1 MRTYLLLAG
10 GAALLSTVIVSAQ
23 APVAPASAAAQAPV
37 QAADAATQRAIVNQY
52 CVTCHNQRLKT
63 ANLLLDQVDLA
74 ALGEHPDLGEK
85 IVRKLRAGMMPPTNN
100 RRPDAAAM
108 ESLIR
113 GMEATLDR
121 AAMPHLPPPGLHRLN
136 RTEYTNAIRDIL
148 DLRIDATKFLPS
160 DDSTR
165 GFDNIAGALTM
176 SPALMEAYLSAAGKI
191 SRLAIGDV
199 NSPSQAVF
207 DVPGDT
213 AQNYHVE
220 GLPFGTRGGLLI
232 PFEFPADGEY

>member
-1 MRTYLLLAG
+1 D
-10 GAALLSTVIVSAQ
+10 
-23 APVAPASAAAQAPV
+23 PA
-37 QAADAATQRAIVNQY
+37 T
-52 CVTCHNQRLKT
+52 
-63 ANLLLDQVDLA
+63 
-74 ALGEHPDLGEK
+74 
-85 IVRKLRAGMMPPTNN
+85 
-100 RRPDAAAM
+100 
-108 ESLIR
+108 
-113 GMEATLDR
+113 MEALIQWMETEIDR
-121 AAMPHLPPPGLHRLN
+121 SAMTHLPAPGLHRLN
-136 RTEYTNAIRDIL
+136 RTEYSNAIRDIL
-148 DLRIDATKFLPS
+148 ALEVDATKFLPS

-220 GLPFGTRGGLLI
+220 GLPFGTRGGML
-232 PFEFPADGEY
+232 